1 MTVQRTR
8 VLVVGSLNVDLVV
21 QVEMHPGPGETVLG
35 EDVRTFPGGKGANQ
49 AAAAARAGGKVCML
63 GRVGTDAYGQ
73 SLKDALA
80 EVGVDTRQLLE
91 QPGPTGMAFITV
103 DASGQNMIV
112 VSSGANRHLSPE
124 DVTPELF
131 DGVGIVLMQLENPL
145 ETVQRVAELAEQI
158 GVPVM
163 LNAAPGRPL
172 DDALLK
178 RLSYLVVN
186 ESEAA
191 LLSGQVVSDIAG
203 AQVAAGLLRARGTA
217 NVVVTLGGQ
226 GVVWEGTGSRGQLPA
241 HQVTVVDTTAA
252 GDAFCGALAVRLA
265 EGAELEEAVRFA
277 NAAGALATTSEG
289 AQPSLPLRNDIE
301 ALMSL

>member
-1 MTVQRTR
+1 M
-8 VLVVGSLNVDLVV
+8 
-21 QVEMHPGPGETVLG
+21 
-35 EDVRTFPGGKGANQ
+35 
-49 AAAAARAGGKVCML
+49 
-63 GRVGTDAYGQ
+63 
-73 SLKDALA
+73 
-80 EVGVDTRQLLE
+80 
-91 QPGPTGMAFITV
+91 
-103 DASGQNMIV
+103 
-112 VSSGANRHLSPE
+112 
-124 DVTPELF
+124 
-131 DGVGIVLMQLENPL
+131 
-145 ETVQRVAELAEQI
+145 
-158 GVPVM
+158 
-163 LNAAPGRPL
+163 
-172 DDALLK
+172 
-178 RLSYLVVN
+178 VN

-301 ALMSL
+301 ALMSP